1 MPGPTGKSGLT
12 DLPLGIFGK
21 DSFAV
26 QSYDLDAGVVSAAL
40 GPGGL
45 GPSRIGHPAVNKTGS
60 SIPLG
65 SLVFINGWDTASGL
79 STMNLAAANFLAE
92 AAQFIM
98 IGTPGPGG
106 TVIAGPCANNATGVL
121 AAQFTLT
128 GQNTNAATVG
138 DAVWLSASVPGGY
151 TLTTQPTAANAIA
164 QLVGRVATKNAST
177 GMINLEVY
185 QGMVPVVFGS
195 SQFQPGSVGAVALTA
210 NLLADR
216 VTAAWSPV
224 VAVTGNTNQLLVM
237 PQAGT
242 INDLRVVFTSSLG
255 ISGTNF
261 TTVIVTNLTSSNVL
275 TLAGSP
281 ANTTFTAGTAIVAN
295 TPYVLALTA
304 TGANLVCAK
313 NDLVQFSCQNGGT
326 LGAVLAGI
334 ASIGYVP
341 S

>member
-1 MPGPTGKSGLT
+1 
-12 DLPLGIFGK
+12 
-21 DSFAV
+21 
-26 QSYDLDAGVVSAAL
+26 
-40 GPGGL
+40 
-45 GPSRIGHPAVNKTGS
+45 
-60 SIPLG
+60 
-65 SLVFINGWDTASGL
+65 
-79 STMNLAAANFLAE
+79 
-92 AAQFIM
+92 
-98 IGTPGPGG
+98 
-106 TVIAGPCANNATGVL
+106 
-121 AAQFTLT
+121 
-128 GQNTNAATVG
+128 
-138 DAVWLSASVPGGY
+138 VPGGY

>member
-1 MPGPTGKSGLT
+1 MPFPRFFSG
-12 DLPLGIFGK
+12 
-21 DSFAV
+21 
-26 QSYDLDAGVVSAAL
+26 QLDATDFAPGFTLPAANL
-40 GPGGL
+40 GAGSI
-45 GPSRIGHPAVNKTGS
+45 GPSKIGHPAINKTGS

-65 SLVFINGWDTASGL
+65 SLVFINSWDSVSGL
-79 STMNLAAANFLAE
+79 SGMNLAAAQFLAQQ
-92 AAQFIM
+92 AQFIM

-106 TVIAGPCANNATGVL
+106 TVIAGPCANNAIGVL

-128 GQNTNAATVG
+128 GQNTNAANVG
-138 DAVWLSASVPGGY
+138 DPVWLSGTTPGAY
-151 TLTTQPTAANAIA
+151 TFTQPVAANTIS
-164 QLVGRVATKNAST
+164 QLVGRVVTKNASAGT
-177 GMINLEVY
+177 INLEVY

-195 SQFQPGSVGAVALTA
+195 SQIQPGAIGAVALST

-242 INDLRVVFTSSLG
+242 INDLRVVFTSSLA

-281 ANTTFTAGTAIVAN
+281 SNTTFTGGTAIVAN
-295 TPYVLALTA
+295 QPLVLALTA
-304 TGANLVCAK
+304 TGANLVVAK
-313 NDLVQFSCQNGGT
+313 NDVIQFSCQNGGT
-326 LGAVLAGI
+326 LGATLAGI